1 MSKKEEMVK
10 DFKRYLSKKSVYSNP
25 IYHIVKYF
33 SMNS

>member
-10 DFKRYLSKKSVYSNP
+10 DLRGIYPKSVYSNP

>member
-10 DFKRYLSKKSVYSNP
+10 DLRGLYPKVYSNP
-25 IYHIVKYF
+25 IYHIVNYF